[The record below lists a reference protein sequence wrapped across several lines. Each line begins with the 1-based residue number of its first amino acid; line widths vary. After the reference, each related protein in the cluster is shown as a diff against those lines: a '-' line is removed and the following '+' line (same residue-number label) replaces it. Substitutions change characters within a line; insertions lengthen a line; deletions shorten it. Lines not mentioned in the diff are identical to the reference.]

1 MLIYSSVDNRYL
13 VGRRGKTKHLAIRY
27 LSCIHAGRIDIGLSI
42 FNLTRLMILSDL
54 INMIFKSHRQR
65 DKTLIRLAE
74 RKSCFRYCQQ
84 ILILEI
90 ISIELIR
97 YNLTKKIQYKLIYL
111 SLKSSNYFILF
122 INLITKEI
130 HISILHN

>member
-1 MLIYSSVDNRYL
+1 
-13 VGRRGKTKHLAIRY
+13 
-27 LSCIHAGRIDIGLSI
+27 
-42 FNLTRLMILSDL
+42 MILSDL

-97 YNLTKKIQYKLIYL
+97 YNLTKKIQYKLYADVD
-111 SLKSSNYFILF
+111 
-122 INLITKEI
+122 
-130 HISILHN
+130 IS